1 VARILSSSLSRRLL
15 VCAALSTLPP
25 AVSIACGG
33 SEPPL
38 KTQAAAS
45 DSSSAARRPDG
56 IVIDLPHALPAAAD
70 RAEARGVVALREPL
84 PRDAMIAVVRA
95 WVDGFMKEDLDAL
108 RSLLASDAAWLW
120 PPPAG
125 GPMPNIVEQWA
136 TRLRNYDYGKLAG
149 AEIFRADKIDILN
162 YEEAKDVRP
171 TWMRT
176 DDVLV
181 TVPIQT
187 PRVGT
192 DALFPEK
199 VTLLLRREKGRYI
212 IGGVFEDFAP

>member
-1 VARILSSSLSRRLL
+1 VAKTRSSSLFRNSVAL
-15 VCAALSTLPP
+15 AAL
-25 AVSIACGG
+25 AVPLSIASLVACGG

-38 KTQAAAS
+38 KTQAAEV
-45 DSSSAARRPDG
+45 SSASRRPDG

-70 RAEARGVVALREPL
+70 RADARGVVALREPL

-108 RSLLASDAAWLW
+108 RGLLASDATWLW
-120 PPPAG
+120 PPAAG
-125 GPMPNIVEQWA
+125 GPARNIVDLWA
-136 TRLRNYDYGKLAG
+136 ERLRNYDYSKLAG
-149 AEIFRADKIDILN
+149 AEIFRADKIDVLSF
-162 YEEAKDVRP
+162 EEAKEVRP
-171 TWMRT
+171 GSMRT

-187 PRVGT
+187 ARVGT

-199 VTLLLRREKGRYI
+199 VTFLLHREKGRYI